1 MVLLKSREQVADEL
15 ARLQRDNESLQGKHR
30 LHLELQQQEDFQ
42 MPETL
47 QVREDGA
54 ASSDSTIGV
63 FSESFG
69 NVFCLYKLVVVIKI
83 DHFSHW
89 LSLLGPTSASPTF
102 SPVAFGLLWILALLC
117 KSGCGGGVTAEQ
129 TIHS

>member
-1 MVLLKSREQVADEL
+1 MKSREQVADEL

-54 ASSDSTIGV
+54 ASSDST
-63 FSESFG
+63 FG
-69 NVFCLYKLVVVIKI
+69 IVSQPFGSVFCPYKLVCS
-83 DHFSHW
+83 D
-89 LSLLGPTSASPTF
+89 
-102 SPVAFGLLWILALLC
+102 
-117 KSGCGGGVTAEQ
+117 
-129 TIHS
+129 